1 MIQILLVEDDANLQR
16 LIHDFLSRH
25 HYNIHISN
33 DGEQALHILETQHID
48 VVITDIMMPKLDGF
62 ELTKE
67 LRAYNKKLPIIMI
80 TAKED
85 FEDKKQ
91 GFLIGADDYLVK
103 PINLDELLFRLK
115 AILRRAQIAN
125 DHQITIGSLVFNAQH
140 FNIETPN
147 EIINLPKKEF
157 ELLFKL
163 LSYPK
168 QIFTRQQ
175 LFDEIWGSDVESDL
189 RTIDVHI
196 KRLRDKLINYNEIKI
211 ITVRGLGY
219 KVEKYE

>member
-1 MIQILLVEDDANLQR
+1 
-16 LIHDFLSRH
+16 
-25 HYNIHISN
+25 
-33 DGEQALHILETQHID
+33 
-48 VVITDIMMPKLDGF
+48 
-62 ELTKE
+62 
-67 LRAYNKKLPIIMI
+67 MI

-196 KRLRDKLINYNEIKI
+196 KRLRDKLANYKEIEI